1 MNNINDNKL
10 IPAST
15 VLIIRNCTSGIEVFM
30 VVRHHQIDF
39 ASGALVFPG
48 GKVDDSDYDEKL
60 VNYVSKNNDDK
71 KILPFK
77 IAAIRE
83 SFEEA
88 NVLLAN
94 DKKEKKN
101 INSKR
106 LLEFNIWREKFNN
119 KNASMFKF
127 AKDENITFSTDDL
140 IPFAHWVTPE
150 MMPKRFDTRF
160 YIAKAPDGH
169 EGLHDGTESVDSIW
183 INPKDAL
190 DDCYERKRNII
201 FPTRL
206 NLEKLSKSQSVDEA
220 ISNAKKDNIITVTP
234 TIERDKS
241 GSFLTIPKDAGY
253 GEIKEPLNEIT
264 TPGASVLPSK
274 KQNN

>member
-1 MNNINDNKL
+1 MN
-10 IPAST
+10 PVA
-15 VLIIRNCTSGIEVFM
+15 
-30 VVRHHQIDF
+30 
-39 ASGALVFPG
+39 
-48 GKVDDSDYDEKL
+48 
-60 VNYVSKNNDDK
+60 
-71 KILPFK
+71 
-77 IAAIRE
+77 
-83 SFEEA
+83 
-88 NVLLAN
+88 
-94 DKKEKKN
+94 
-101 INSKR
+101 
-106 LLEFNIWREKFNN
+106 

-127 AKDENITFSTDDL
+127 AKDESITFSTDDL

>member
-1 MNNINDNKL
+1 MNNSNDNKL

-15 VLIIRNCTSGIEVFM
+15 VLIIRNCESGIEVFM
-30 VVRHHQIDF
+30 VVRNHQIDF

-48 GKVDDSDYDEKL
+48 GKVDKEDYDARLKQNILDTNEDEKFL
-60 VNYVSKNNDDK
+60 SY
-71 KILPFK
+71 K

-88 NVLLAN
+88 NVLFAN
-94 DKKEKKN
+94 DKNKKIK
-101 INSKR
+101 INSER
-106 LLEFNIWREKFNN
+106 LFKLKKWREKFNN
-119 KNASMFKF
+119 REGSMYEFSQT
-127 AKDENITFSTDDL
+127 ENISFSTDSL

-160 YIAKAPDGH
+160 YIAIAPDGH
-169 EGLHDGTESVDSIW
+169 EGEHDGAESVDSVW

-206 NLEKLSKSQSVDEA
+206 NLEKLNQSSSVEEA
-220 ISNAKKDNIITVTP
+220 INKAKKSNITTVTP
-234 TIERDKS
+234 VIEKDKN
-241 GSFLTIPKDAGY
+241 GSFLTIPEEAGY
-253 GEIKEPLNEIT
+253 GEIREPLNEIT
-264 TPGASVLPSK
+264 TPGAKASESS
-274 KQNN
+274 

>member
-71 KILPFK
+71 K
-77 IAAIRE
+77 
-83 SFEEA
+83 
-88 NVLLAN
+88 
-94 DKKEKKN
+94 EKKN

-119 KNASMFKF
+119 ENASMFKF

-274 KQNN
+274 KTK